1 MLFSLYLLPLYQLH
15 FRGSTTR
22 SSSTEPPG
30 SAYLSSYVV
39 GRLPFPDTRGMGWT
53 GPSTKGGRLLSQST
67 AAD

>member
-22 SSSTEPPG
+22 SSFPEPSG

-67 AAD
+67 ATD